1 MQAADGLCIRS
12 GVFPLENPPDAYPR
26 GPTTAP
32 KISVTVLS
40 HTCRTAKQWGEQR
53 KGNQGVPPDTWKRF
67 LDKFL
72 WGTAHTVKQI
82 LTCTLIVR
90 RCSLQLKQNL
100 VSVDFS
106 LDPLQQWQLISCN
119 RAEIWKKT
127 NTLKFD
133 LRTFWSFASDDW
145 LFICWVHPYNVLS
158 LFLNFKTDTNRGIL
172 AVKDKYRACI
182 ALVQNVTKLDLCM
195 TC

>member
-12 GVFPLENPPDAYPR
+12 GVFPLENPPDASLR
-26 GPTTAP
+26 GPATAP

-82 LTCTLIVR
+82 LTCKLIVH
-90 RCSLQLKQNL
+90 RCSLQLKRNP

-106 LDPLQQWQLISCN
+106 PDPLLKWQLISCN

-127 NTLKFD
+127 NALKFN

-145 LFICWVHPYNVLS
+145 LFICSVHPYNVVRVS
-158 LFLNFKTDTNRGIL
+158 FPFKTDTNL
-172 AVKDKYRACI
+172 AVKDKYTAYLLEP
-182 ALVQNVTKLDLCM
+182 LVQNITKLDSRV

>member
-12 GVFPLENPPDAYPR
+12 AVFPLENPPDASPR
-26 GPTTAP
+26 GPATAP
-32 KISVTVLS
+32 KISVTILS
-40 HTCRTAKQWGEQR
+40 HTCRTAKQWGEQW

-82 LTCTLIVR
+82 LTCTLIVH
-90 RCSLQLKQNL
+90 RCSLQLKQKP

-106 LDPLQQWQLISCN
+106 PDPLQQWQLISCN

-133 LRTFWSFASDDW
+133 LRTFWSFASDVR
-145 LFICWVHPYNVLS
+145 LFNCLVIPYNVLRV
-158 LFLNFKTDTNRGIL
+158 FFPFKRDTNVRLWPLKINIEHICWNL
-172 AVKDKYRACI
+172 
-182 ALVQNVTKLDLCM
+182 
-195 TC
+195 